1 MSSAIDPR
9 TGAATAVASPGPQPA
24 AAPSTAP
31 ALPLFLSTEHWSLLG
46 TRSLTWSEV
55 MSRIQI
61 HLTVVSAFLVVL
73 ALTAQASGFGTPFR
87 VLAIGL
93 SSAALVMGVL
103 TAVRVTTASRE
114 DADLIR
120 SMNRIRHAYVDL
132 VPELERYLTASTHDD
147 AAGLMRTY
155 ALGRRRNQALHVVGS
170 TGFFLMVVNALVAG
184 TLAALVTDTV
194 GAGRAVS
201 AVVGSLAAL
210 AYCAGHI
217 GVGRRTFTNHH
228 DVRFPSDAG

>member
-1 MSSAIDPR
+1 
-9 TGAATAVASPGPQPA
+9 V
-24 AAPSTAP
+24 
-31 ALPLFLSTEHWSLLG
+31 FLSTEHWSLLG

-73 ALTAQASGFGTPFR
+73 ALTAQATGFGTQFR

-93 SSAALVMGVL
+93 ASAALVMGIL

-120 SMNRIRHAYVDL
+120 AMNRIRHAYVDL
-132 VPELERYLTASTHDD
+132 VPELAPYLTASTHDD

-155 ALGRRRNQALHVVGS
+155 ALGRRRNQALHVSGS
-170 TGFFLMVVNALVAG
+170 TGFFLMVVNALTAG
-184 TLAALVTDTV
+184 TLVALVADTA
-194 GAGRAVS
+194 GAGS
-201 AVVGSLAAL
+201 AVTAAIGSLAAL
-210 AYCAGHI
+210 AYCAVHI
-217 GVGRRTFTNHH
+217 GVGRRTFTTHH
-228 DVRFPSDAG
+228 DIRFPSDA

>member
-1 MSSAIDPR
+1 MTSGTDPLR
-9 TGAATAVASPGPQPA
+9 AADAPAVAATAASPA
-24 AAPSTAP
+24 ASS
-31 ALPLFLSTEHWSLLG
+31 LPVFLSTEHWSLLG

-73 ALTAQASGFGTPFR
+73 ALTAQAMGFGTPFR

-93 SSAALVMGVL
+93 ASAALVMGVL

-120 SMNRIRHAYVDL
+120 AMNRIRHAYVDL
-132 VPELERYLTASTHDD
+132 APELAPYLTASTHDD
-147 AAGLMRTY
+147 AAGLMLTN
-155 ALGRRRNQALHVVGS
+155 ALGRQRHPALHVVGG

-184 TLAALVTDTV
+184 TLVALVTDTA
-194 GAGRAVS
+194 GAGS
-201 AVVGSLAAL
+201 AVTAVAGSLAAL

-217 GVGRRTFTNHH
+217 GLGRRTFTTHH
-228 DVRFPSDAG
+228 DIRFPSDA